1 MTMIEITASMGA
13 KVIDVKVKTGDTV
26 NKGDEVVILEAMKM
40 EMPVVAVESG
50 IIKEVKCDKGDIV
63 ENKSILVILE

>member
-1 MTMIEITASMGA
+1 MIEITASMGA